1 MRCYE
6 DLLLKF
12 NELRDMVTLLVN
24 SKESGGTSTIGKGAH
39 MRSPILRSVS
49 TMSSSTS
56 VDQTQVSA
64 VSHGGKK
71 KAAAAANGSLAPSPK
86 KPRAGQAA
94 SATVETAATIYT
106 AATANAA
113 SMTTPAW
120 KQQPNPVTNPRSSA
134 PEDREAIDL
143 TGSPAA
149 DSVSASS
156 VLVLAN
162 PIPPPNPAAETLFR
176 MQLGMRAVS
185 AASIA
190 GVCLEKCIED
200 MFLSGALR
208 KLAIPGEQ
216 RTATMKN
223 LWDLKPRPT
232 IVVLQSGRGGVL
244 TKFQDGMILVSLL
257 LTPENYRFLRSCDTG
272 HVEELHRLLAR
283 LKWRLI
289 RARAYLQGKKHI
301 CPNTNTSIGGTSKVV
316 LQNYRKLGP
325 WRGQVD
331 IPIKNIQHSSIPQ
344 PMDEGPS
351 IPNGCHPRRNGQTF
365 ANYLYENI
373 RIEKKQMK
381 HPHDEDL
388 E

>member
-1 MRCYE
+1 M
-6 DLLLKF
+6 
-12 NELRDMVTLLVN
+12 
-24 SKESGGTSTIGKGAH
+24 
-39 MRSPILRSVS
+39 
-49 TMSSSTS
+49 
-56 VDQTQVSA
+56 
-64 VSHGGKK
+64 
-71 KAAAAANGSLAPSPK
+71 
-86 KPRAGQAA
+86 
-94 SATVETAATIYT
+94 
-106 AATANAA
+106 
-113 SMTTPAW
+113 
-120 KQQPNPVTNPRSSA
+120 
-134 PEDREAIDL
+134 
-143 TGSPAA
+143 
-149 DSVSASS
+149 
-156 VLVLAN
+156 VLAN

-185 AASIA
+185 AASIT
-190 GVCLEKCIED
+190 GVRLEKCIED

-216 RTATMKN
+216 RTATMKD

-244 TKFQDGMILVSLL
+244 TKFQDGMILASLL
-257 LTPENYRFLRSCDTG
+257 LTPENYRFLRICDTG
-272 HVEELHRLLAR
+272 RVEELHRLLAR

-301 CPNTNTSIGGTSKVV
+301 CPNTNTSIGGTSKIV

-331 IPIKNIQHSSIPQ
+331 IPIKNIQHTNIPQ

-351 IPNGCHPRRNGQTF
+351 IPNGCHQRRNGQPF

-373 RIEKKQMK
+373 RIEKKPMK
-381 HPHDEDL
+381 HPPDEDL